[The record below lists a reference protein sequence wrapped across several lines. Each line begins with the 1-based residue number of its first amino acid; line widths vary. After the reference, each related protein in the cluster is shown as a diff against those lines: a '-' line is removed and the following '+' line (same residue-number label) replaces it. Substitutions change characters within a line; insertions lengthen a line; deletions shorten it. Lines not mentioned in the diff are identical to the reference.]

1 MSGEKQKKRGKLV
14 LALAC
19 AIAAAAAVG
28 ITLAYMIKRAERTD
42 RLIPAT
48 VTCQVSENVG
58 GTTYTDGEHEA
69 DKKSDIRVK
78 NTGTVDAYLR
88 VRLVTYWVNV
98 SGEPVGLPGTMPQIV
113 LNGGWV
119 AGSDNTYYYAT
130 PVAPGEQTDI
140 LCAPI
145 TLQQTT
151 TASGDVARQ
160 VVEVFGEAIQAAPTD
175 AAAESWGVTL
185 TDGKITAAP

>member
-1 MSGEKQKKRGKLV
+1 
-14 LALAC
+14 
-19 AIAAAAAVG
+19 
-28 ITLAYMIKRAERTD
+28 
-42 RLIPAT
+42 
-48 VTCQVSENVG
+48 
-58 GTTYTDGEHEA
+58 
-69 DKKSDIRVK
+69 
-78 NTGTVDAYLR
+78 
-88 VRLVTYWVNV
+88 
-98 SGEPVGLPGTMPQIV
+98 MPQIV